1 MSELQNID
9 AWNILSLLALYEMQ
23 HGFGLLSDV
32 LCDFWDL
39 FHGWLH
45 TYTSKKQ
52 TTISTFL
59 MILLIKLLWNMFK
72 RV

>member
-1 MSELQNID
+1 MPELQNID
-9 AWNILSLLALYEMQ
+9 AWNMLSFLALYEMQ

-45 TYTSKKQ
+45 AVTSQNKHQVFNFLDESFNQ
-52 TTISTFL
+52 TVMEHI
-59 MILLIKLLWNMFK
+59 
-72 RV
+72 